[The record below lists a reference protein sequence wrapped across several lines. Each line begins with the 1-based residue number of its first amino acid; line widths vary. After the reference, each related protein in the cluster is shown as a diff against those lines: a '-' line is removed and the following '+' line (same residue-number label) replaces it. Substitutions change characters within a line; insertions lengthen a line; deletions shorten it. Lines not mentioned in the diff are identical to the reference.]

1 MNATVTPSP
10 ARFVFH
16 ALIVAAVLAA
26 CVAGGAFWGG
36 GAAAAFSVGAG
47 AAIAMASFAV
57 LALVLVRTIAGGRGA
72 GWVAALG
79 IVKMGII
86 GAVLW
91 WLLSRRVVEPLAFLG
106 GFSTM
111 VAALLF
117 EGLRM
122 KR

>member
-1 MNATVTPSP
+1 MTVAASSP
-10 ARFVFH
+10 ARFVSRT
-16 ALIVAAVLAA
+16 LLLAAMLAA
-26 CVAGGAFWGG
+26 CGAFWSG
-36 GAAAAFSVGAG
+36 GAKAALSVGVG

-57 LALVLVRTIAGGRGA
+57 LALVLVHTIAGGRGA

-79 IVKMGII
+79 IVKMGVI

-91 WLLSRRVVEPLAFLG
+91 WLLSRGVVEPLAFLG

-111 VAALLF
+111 VAALLL
-117 EGLRM
+117 EGLRT

>member
-1 MNATVTPSP
+1 MTVAASSP
-10 ARFVFH
+10 ARFVSRT
-16 ALIVAAVLAA
+16 LLLAAMLAA
-26 CVAGGAFWGG
+26 CAAGGAFWSG
-36 GAAAAFSVGAG
+36 GAKAALSVGVG

-72 GWVAALG
+72 GWVAALW
-79 IVKMGII
+79 IVKMGVI

-91 WLLSRRVVEPLAFLG
+91 WLLSRGVVEPLAFLG

-111 VAALLF
+111 VAALLL
-117 EGLRM
+117 EGLRT

>member
-1 MNATVTPSP
+1 MNTTATPSP

-16 ALIVAAVLAA
+16 ALIVAAVLAT

-91 WLLSRRVVEPLAFLG
+91 WLLSRRFVEPLAFLG

>member
-1 MNATVTPSP
+1 MNATAASSP
-10 ARFVFH
+10 ARFVSR
-16 ALIVAAVLAA
+16 ALLLAATLAA
-26 CVAGGAFWGG
+26 CAAGGAYWGG
-36 GAAAAFSVGAG
+36 GAEAALSVGVG

-79 IVKMGII
+79 IVKMGVI

-91 WLLSRRVVEPLAFLG
+91 WLLSRKVVEPLAFLG

-111 VAALLF
+111 VAALLL
-117 EGLRM
+117 EGLRT